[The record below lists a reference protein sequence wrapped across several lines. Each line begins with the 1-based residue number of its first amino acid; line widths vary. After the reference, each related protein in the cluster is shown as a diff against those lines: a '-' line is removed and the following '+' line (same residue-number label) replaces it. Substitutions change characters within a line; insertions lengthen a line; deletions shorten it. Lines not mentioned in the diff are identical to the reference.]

1 MNQQFSYCFP
11 ANSLRHT
18 LTREIMSIRVH
29 ASLAQCSS
37 FFTPFS
43 RKNDTFRVRR
53 RAYSTRSPLRINK
66 HVLSSLRPENLISS
80 DFLDLSG
87 SRQVPVY
94 FNPTQRPLMLH
105 YDRSTVPIPFPRL
118 ACGYLYYHSPAAH
131 LPLAGSLRL
140 RINSDD
146 AVGSDLLLK
155 NGLPW
160 QILLPQI
167 VINKQYA
174 GVLQQLL
181 LEKLVTNATVEQCQS
196 LFGHRSILTPNHL
209 IFHLQQSFS
218 LPMTQAELRLTIV
231 GREKLGTFIKQ
242 NLFGDPP
249 PRYPFKGVIL
259 VRFELSPQQTRIF
272 MRVVKIVVPVC
283 CEPGYIGRV
292 LEPIEGQLLSYRV
305 RGKPTP
311 WSVSLTESTLVA
323 DALRLL
329 LDQ

>member
-1 MNQQFSYCFP
+1 LFIDLHS
-11 ANSLRHT
+11 
-18 LTREIMSIRVH
+18 
-29 ASLAQCSS
+29 
-37 FFTPFS
+37 
-43 RKNDTFRVRR
+43 
-53 RAYSTRSPLRINK
+53 INK

-146 AVGSDLLLK
+146 AAGSDLLLR

-181 LEKLVTNATVEQCQS
+181 LEKLVTNATVEQCQR

-249 PRYPFKGVIL
+249 PRYPFKGKFL
-259 VRFELSPQQTRIF
+259 QQ
-272 MRVVKIVVPVC
+272 V
-283 CEPGYIGRV
+283 
-292 LEPIEGQLLSYRV
+292 
-305 RGKPTP
+305 
-311 WSVSLTESTLVA
+311 
-323 DALRLL
+323 LL
-329 LDQ
+329 LH